1 MGEGCPGHNGKHV
14 SEDNEK
20 QNVCGGLPRRT
31 CSACASDRSVSPACG
46 SPSAPLAAAVLAYGR
61 LIERV
66 YGAQRLEARREKC
79 LREAKWRFCFEKSFF
94 FFSEC
99 FDKLRREA
107 LFLYSTDPTE
117 EFGEEGLLTQ
127 NSFYPLPK
135 KKKKILYKSGFKV
148 GLGMSS

>member
-1 MGEGCPGHNGKHV
+1 MRSRTYVEG
-14 SEDNEK
+14 
-20 QNVCGGLPRRT
+20 
-31 CSACASDRSVSPACG
+31 SPAG
-46 SPSAPLAAAVLAYGR
+46 RALHARVTAPFRRHAAAPPLPLRPLFQRMDASKRG
-61 LIERV
+61 
-66 YGAQRLEARREKC
+66 YGAQRLEARREKR
-79 LREAKWRFCFEKSFF
+79 LREAKWRFCNEKSFF
-94 FFSEC
+94 FFFFPEC

-135 KKKKILYKSGFKV
+135 KKKKTLYKSGFKV